1 MLYLRRFSLPGQ
13 GAEASFLARD
23 SENKRTCYGSHYP
36 CLLYTSDAAD
46 E

>member
-23 SENKRTCYGSHYP
+23 SENKRTCYGSLQDMEY
-36 CLLYTSDAAD
+36 LMLG
-46 E
+46 